1 MQKYETIFIINPDLT
16 DEDTK
21 GIIEKVNGI
30 IQRLKGETLKI
41 EEWGR
46 RKLAYEIK
54 KMSKGYYV
62 LIHFTGTAE
71 VLNEMERNLRLI
83 DGVLKFQTV
92 RLDKKAEK
100 IAQMLS
106 REQVFERE
114 EPPEEKKGK
123 EPEEP
128 LTKEKISQEAT
139 AEPLEA
145 PAGETEPSSEKT
157 EAEGSQS

>member
-21 GIIEKVNGI
+21 GIIEKVSGI
-30 IQRLKGETLKI
+30 IQRLKGETLKV

-62 LIHFTGTAE
+62 LIHFTGTTE
-71 VLNEMERNLRLI
+71 VLNEIERNLRLI

-92 RLDKKAEK
+92 RLDKKAER

-114 EPPEEKKGK
+114 EPPEEKKEK
-123 EPEEP
+123 APEEP
-128 LTKEKISQEAT
+128 LSKEKTSQETAAEAT
-139 AEPLEA
+139 EA
-145 PAGETEPSSEKT
+145 PAGEAEPSSEKT
-157 EAEGSQS
+157 EAEGSQA